1 MPRREPRPPQA
12 SHAGTAELL
21 NGYRTTS
28 LIVAAVQLGLPEHLA
43 QGPVSPEP
51 LAERVDAD
59 ADALVRLLRGLA
71 ALGLVEENDDGHAL
85 TDAGAE
91 LLPGRPLRDLAVL
104 VGEEYLPAWSRI
116 ADGVRTGR
124 PAFPEV
130 FGTGIWEH
138 RERHPHLNDAFNR
151 YLGRSEERAGEAIA
165 SVLDLDAARVIVD
178 LGGGLGGVLAGLLRS
193 DPRLEGILVDLPHVI
208 EGASARLD
216 AAGVL
221 DRCRLVAGSFFERI
235 PEGGDIYVLRY
246 ILHDWDDE
254 RAGAILRRCREAMH
268 ERA

>member
-1 MPRREPRPPQA
+1 M
-12 SHAGTAELL
+12 
-21 NGYRTTS
+21 
-28 LIVAAVQLGLPEHLA
+28 
-43 QGPVSPEP
+43 
-51 LAERVDAD
+51 
-59 ADALVRLLRGLA
+59 
-71 ALGLVEENDDGHAL
+71 
-85 TDAGAE
+85 
-91 LLPGRPLRDLAVL
+91 
-104 VGEEYLPAWSRI
+104 
-116 ADGVRTGR
+116 
-124 PAFPEV
+124 
-130 FGTGIWEH
+130 
-138 RERHPHLNDAFNR
+138 
-151 YLGRSEERAGEAIA
+151 
-165 SVLDLDAARVIVD
+165 IVD

-268 ERA
+268 ERARLVVAESVLPEREPPVWLVMQDLHMLTLLGGRERTEREYESLFRRNGFALRSRASVADTDVLEAVVAGGGA